1 MVRRN
6 EKRERA
12 KGRKREKAIGR
23 EREMKGRQSER
34 KRIRTMKKGED
45 I

>member
-1 MVRRN
+1 MIRRN

-23 EREMKGRQSER
+23 QSER
-34 KRIRTMKKGED
+34 KRIRTMKKGDD